1 MKPVFWGL
9 EVVVPSVAAIPDD
22 VVAVAVVAVA
32 AVAVASVV
40 VASVVVAS
48 VGNGNGLFPLFA
60 VEEQEYEG
68 SKCDSKKV
76 IVMKICTNFIVS
88 YMDGQLI
95 HTDTFVFQNLKAI
108 D

>member
-1 MKPVFWGL
+1 MFWGL

-32 AVAVASVV
+32 AVAV
-40 VASVVVAS
+40 VASVVVAV

-60 VEEQEYEG
+60 VEEQECEG
-68 SKCDSKKV
+68 SKCDRKKV